1 MKVFALRLIPDQ
13 DLHKSLKQFVNANQV
28 QAGFMLTAV
37 GSLKQAA
44 IRFAN
49 QNTSQVLEGKFE
61 IISLAGTLS
70 IQGIHLHIALAD
82 QAGQMM
88 GGHLSEGCLIYTTAE
103 IVIGE
108 SKELR
113 FDRKLDQQTGFK
125 ELTVFH
131 Q

>member
-82 QAGQMM
+82 QAGQIM